1 MQTGFT
7 GSRMVFAHVVI
18 IGSWNL
24 ESKAKFQ
31 QSIDSFC
38 LEQSIP
44 VLTNVNRLQMKLHC
58 IPEEKEYIKPYKS
71 FNLIHK

>member
-18 IGSWNL
+18 IGSLNL

-31 QSIDSFC
+31 QSIDIFLHKTEHSC
-38 LEQSIP
+38 SNQCQQI
-44 VLTNVNRLQMKLHC
+44 TNQVTLHF
-58 IPEEKEYIKPYKS
+58 PE
-71 FNLIHK
+71 